1 MHAKVS
7 DVDSKGS
14 APRAPRARFVSFA
27 LRTVPFGVAFGALA
41 VLGWTMPAVAQS
53 SDAGT
58 AAPSTSAL
66 PSATNNGAVTTV
78 VVQGGSRSLFKI
90 AVTPPIGESAVANQV
105 VETATRDFTLSSM
118 FQVLDPKS
126 FTANLAQEGA
136 SIEPSSWRNV
146 GAEGVVKGIVSQ
158 RGKNFH
164 VELRLYVV
172 SRGSD
177 PVLKKE
183 YDVATNGVRGAV
195 HQFDNEVVKYFT
207 GTAGSFG
214 GRLVFSATTGR
225 GQKGIFSVE
234 SDGQGLARLQT
245 VSNVALAPAVGPGGV
260 YYSGGLTDGSYQL
273 FKVGNPAAVLKHAGL
288 VFGVAFGG
296 SKMALVIS
304 QNGQSDIWTGAA
316 DGSGLT
322 KITSGGLNTH
332 PAFGP
337 GGQLAYVSNQG
348 GNPQIFVDGKRVSFR
363 GTYNMAPV
371 FCNDPEGQKILFMGR
386 DGGTWDIFS
395 ADLGGGNMKRLTQD
409 QGSNTYPACSPDG
422 RMVAF
427 FSTRGGLFLS
437 NPQGQNQQKIAS
449 VTGESLRW
457 EGN

>member
-1 MHAKVS
+1 MHAKVTS
-7 DVDSKGS
+7 N
-14 APRAPRARFVSFA
+14 PRATRLARFAFRTLPVVVA
-27 LRTVPFGVAFGALA
+27 LGAGSVLA
-41 VLGWTMPAVAQS
+41 LTMPAVAQPS
-53 SDAGT
+53 PGGA
-58 AAPSTSAL
+58 AAPAASAL

-90 AVTPPIGESAVANQV
+90 AVTPPLGDGAIAKQV
-105 VETATRDFTLSSM
+105 VDTATRDFTLSSM
-118 FQVLDPKS
+118 FQVLDPNS

-136 SIEPSSWRNV
+136 SIEPSSWRNI
-146 GAEGVVKGIVSQ
+146 GAEGVVKGNVTP
-158 RGKNFH
+158 RGQNLH

-177 PVLKKE
+177 AVLKKE
-183 YDVATNGVRGAV
+183 YDVAASSIRSAV

-234 SDGQGLARLQT
+234 SDGQGLGRLQA
-245 VSNVALAPAVGPGGV
+245 VSNVALAPAAGPGGI
-260 YYSGGLTDGSYQL
+260 YYAGGLPDGSYQL

-296 SKMALVIS
+296 NKMALVIS
-304 QNGQSDIWTGAA
+304 QNGQSDIWTGAP

-322 KITSGGLNTH
+322 KVTNGGLNTH

>member
-7 DVDSKGS
+7 DVDSNGS

-27 LRTVPFGVAFGALA
+27 LRTFPFGVAFGALA

-53 SDAGT
+53 SDASA
-58 AAPSTSAL
+58 AAPATSAL

-90 AVTPPIGESAVANQV
+90 AVTPPIGDGAVANQV
-105 VETATRDFTLSSM
+105 VETASRDFTLSSM

-146 GAEGVVKGIVSQ
+146 GAEGVVKGIVSP
-158 RGKNFH
+158 RGNNLH
-164 VELRLYVV
+164 LELRLYVV

-183 YDVATNGVRGAV
+183 YDVAASAVRGAV

-207 GTAGSFG
+207 GTAGGFG

-225 GQKGIFSVE
+225 GQKGIFSIE
-234 SDGQGLARLQT
+234 SDGQGLGRLQT

>member
-1 MHAKVS
+1 MFAKMTRS
-7 DVDSKGS
+7 MILLG
-14 APRAPRARFVSFA
+14 VSF
-27 LRTVPFGVAFGALA
+27 GAAA
-41 VLGWTMPAVAQS
+41 VLTLTMPAVAQPGPAAS
-53 SDAGT
+53 S
-58 AAPSTSAL
+58 L
-66 PSATNNGAVTTV
+66 PAATNNGAVTTV
-78 VVQGGSRSLFKI
+78 VVQNQSRSLFKI
-90 AVTPPIGESAVANQV
+90 AVAPPLGDSGLAGQV
-105 VETATRDFTLSSM
+105 VDTATRDFTLSSM

-126 FTANLAQEGA
+126 FTANLSQEGS
-136 SIEPSSWRNV
+136 SIEPSSWRNI
-146 GAEGVVKGIVSQ
+146 GAEGVVKGNLSQ
-158 RGKNFH
+158 RGSQVHAEF
-164 VELRLYVV
+164 RLYVV
-172 SRGSD
+172 SRGAD
-177 PVLKKE
+177 AVLKKE
-183 YDVATNGVRGAV
+183 YDVAANSIRGAV

-225 GQKGIFSVE
+225 GQKGIFSIE
-234 SDGQGLARLQT
+234 SDGQGLGRLPA
-245 VSNVALAPAVGPGGV
+245 VSNVALAPAAGPGGV
-260 YYSGGLTDGSYQL
+260 YYAGGLPDGSYQL

-296 SKMALVIS
+296 RKMALVIS
-304 QNGQSDIWTGAA
+304 QNGQSDIWTGGA

-322 KITSGGLNTH
+322 KVTNGGLNTH

-337 GGQLAYVSNQG
+337 GGQLAYVSNSG
-348 GNPQIFVDGKRVSFR
+348 GNPQIFVDGKRASFR

-371 FCNDPEGQKILFMGR
+371 FCNDPEGQKLLFMGR
-386 DGGTWDIFS
+386 DGASWDIFS

-427 FSTRGGLFLS
+427 FSTRGGLFIS
-437 NPQGQNQQKIAS
+437 NPLGQNQQKIAS

>member
-1 MHAKVS
+1 MHAKMT
-7 DVDSKGS
+7 
-14 APRAPRARFVSFA
+14 RFASRNIRRCVFTWCPIVAA
-27 LRTVPFGVAFGALA
+27 LGAGAALT
-41 VLGWTMPAVAQS
+41 LTMPAVAQQPAS
-53 SDAGT
+53 SDAN
-58 AAPSTSAL
+58 AL
-66 PSATNNGAVTTV
+66 PSATNQGQVTTV

-90 AVTPPIGESAVANQV
+90 AVTPPIGDTALANSV
-105 VETATRDFTLSSM
+105 VETATRDFTLSSL

-126 FTANLAQEGA
+126 FTANLAQEGS
-136 SIEPSSWRNV
+136 SIEPGSWRNV
-146 GAEGVVKGIVSQ
+146 GAEGVVKGNVSP
-158 RGKNFH
+158 RGSQVH

-183 YDVATNGVRGAV
+183 YDVPINSIRTAV

-207 GTAGSFG
+207 GIPGSFG
-214 GRLVFSATTGR
+214 GRLVYSAGR
-225 GQKGIFSVE
+225 GQKAIYSIE
-234 SDGQGLARLQT
+234 SDGQGLTRLPA

-260 YYSGGLTDGSYQL
+260 YYAGGLPDGSYQL
-273 FKVGNPAAVLKHAGL
+273 FKVGNPVAVLKHAGL
-288 VFGVAFGG
+288 IFGVAFGAG
-296 SKMALVIS
+296 KMALVIS
-304 QNGQSDIWTGAA
+304 QNGHSDIWTGNP
-316 DGSGLT
+316 DGTGLKKVT
-322 KITSGGLNTH
+322 NGGLNTH

-337 GGQLAYVSNQG
+337 GGQLAYVSNAG

-371 FCNDPEGQKILFMGR
+371 FCNDPEGLKILFMGR

-395 ADLGGGNMKRLTQD
+395 IDVGGGNMKRLTQD

-427 FSTRGGLFLS
+427 FSTRGGLYIS
-437 NPQGQNQQKIAS
+437 SPQGLNQQKIAS

>member
-1 MHAKVS
+1 MQTK
-7 DVDSKGS
+7 
-14 APRAPRARFVSFA
+14 VSFA
-27 LRTVPFGVAFGALA
+27 FRLFPVVVALGAGA
-41 VLGWTMPAVAQS
+41 VLTLAMPAVAQPTGGG
-53 SDAGT
+53 D
-58 AAPSTSAL
+58 AL
-66 PSATNNGAVTTV
+66 PAASNNGAVTTV

-90 AVTPPIGESAVANQV
+90 AVTEPLGDAAGARTV
-105 VETATRDFTLSSM
+105 VDTATRDFTLSSM

-126 FTANLAQEGA
+126 FTANLEKEGA
-136 SIEPSSWRNV
+136 GIDPASWRNI
-146 GAEGVVKGIVSQ
+146 GAEGVVKGNLTPRGSQ
-158 RGKNFH
+158 VH

-172 SRGSD
+172 SRGGSE
-177 PVLKKE
+177 VLKKE
-183 YDVATNGVRGAV
+183 YDVAANSIRSAV

-225 GQKGIFSVE
+225 GQKGIFSVD
-234 SDGQGLARLQT
+234 SDGQGLARLSAA
-245 VSNVALAPAVGPGGV
+245 SNVALAPAVGPGGV
-260 YYSGGLTDGSYQL
+260 YYSAGMPDGSYQL

-288 VFGVAFGG
+288 IFGVAFGG
-296 SKMALVIS
+296 RKMALVIS
-304 QNGQSDIWTGAA
+304 QNGQSDIYTGNA
-316 DGSGLT
+316 DGTNLT
-322 KITSGGLNTH
+322 KVTNGGLNTH

-337 GGQLAYVSNQG
+337 GGQLAYVSSSG
-348 GNPQIFVDGKRVSFR
+348 GNPQIFIDGKRVSFR

-427 FSTRGGLFLS
+427 FSTRGGLYLS
-437 NPQGQNQQKIAS
+437 NPLGQNQQKIAS

>member
-1 MHAKVS
+1 MHTK
-7 DVDSKGS
+7 
-14 APRAPRARFVSFA
+14 
-27 LRTVPFGVAFGALA
+27 VAFRLFPVVA
-41 VLGWTMPAVAQS
+41 VLGAGAALMLTLPAVAQQP
-53 SDAGT
+53 AGT
-58 AAPSTSAL
+58 APAASAL
-66 PSATNNGAVTTV
+66 PSAANTGAVTTV

-90 AVTPPIGESAVANQV
+90 ALTPPLGDSAVANQV
-105 VETATRDFTLSSM
+105 VETGTRDFTLSSM

-136 SIEPSSWRNV
+136 SIEPSSWRNI
-146 GAEGVVKGIVSQ
+146 GAEGVVKGNIAPRGSQ
-158 RGKNFH
+158 IH

-177 PVLKKE
+177 AVLKKE
-183 YDVATNGVRGAV
+183 YDVAQNAVRSAV

-234 SDGQGLARLQT
+234 SDGQGLGRLPA
-245 VSNVALAPAVGPGGV
+245 VSNVALAPAAGPGGV
-260 YYSGGLTDGSYQL
+260 YYAGGLPDGTYQL
-273 FKVGNPAAVLKHAGL
+273 FKVGNPVAVLKHAGL

-304 QNGQSDIWTGAA
+304 QNGQSDIWTGGA

-371 FCNDPEGQKILFMGR
+371 FCNDPEGQKIMFMGR
-386 DGGTWDIFS
+386 DGATWDIFS
-395 ADLGGGNMKRLTQD
+395 ADTGGGNMKRLTQD

-427 FSTRGGLFLS
+427 FSTRGGLFIS
-437 NPQGQNQQKIAS
+437 NPLGQNQTKVAS